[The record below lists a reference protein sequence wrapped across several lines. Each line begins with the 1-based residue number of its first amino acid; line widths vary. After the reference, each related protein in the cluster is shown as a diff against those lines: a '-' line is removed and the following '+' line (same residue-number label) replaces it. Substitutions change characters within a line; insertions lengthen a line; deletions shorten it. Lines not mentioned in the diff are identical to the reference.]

1 MVKTGIII
9 ALLSLATHAMGQIHL
24 TWKVQHPK
32 TKAWLPFGEKGSV
45 QEALIAAKELPDPFV
60 GMNEGK
66 FGWIEDYQWIL
77 ESEFV
82 LTEAELSQ
90 WIELD
95 FPSID
100 TYASVFLNGKFVA
113 ETENAFVRYRFDIK
127 DKVHAG
133 KNKLRVVFT
142 PPIMYQKS
150 RMGKTGVTL
159 PAPNDVGKI
168 QVAPY
173 CRKPQYQF
181 GWDWSLRMLTMGFW
195 EPVQVDVYAS
205 NRVLATYFNT
215 LEVSDQSATET
226 FRLVLAKESSESFT
240 WKSKL
245 FGDQVVKAGPDK
257 ELTRTETF
265 SNPKL
270 WWPRGQGTPFLY
282 EDHWI
287 LQNEKGEVILEKEVR
302 FGLKKVE
309 LIQEKDQWGTSFQL
323 KVNNR
328 PVFCKG
334 ADYIPDD
341 IFPAR
346 ITDEKL
352 KTAVQTMLDCNFNM
366 VRIWGGGFYPRE
378 SFLEACDEGGLMVWQ
393 DFMFACAMYPGTD
406 EFLANV
412 KNEIRQQIPRLA
424 SHASLTLFNGN
435 NEVDVAWKNWGFQ
448 STYKLS
454 KKDET
459 IINSYYRKL
468 FKELIP
474 DQVKTVTG
482 LPYEH
487 TSPLS
492 NWGND
497 AYYNHG
503 TQHYWGVWHGSDPI
517 EDFGR
522 KSGRFNAEYGFQSFP
537 ELATLSYFSKE
548 NDWKLDSPLMKLRQK
563 SYVGNNMIARHSDLL
578 YGKTADF
585 QRFVY
590 FSQLTQAKAVGIAV
604 VAHRSTFPR
613 CAGTLYWQ
621 FNDCWPAPTWSSID
635 YFGRWKAL
643 QYQVKQDFKDV
654 TIAAKTDTLGKE
666 KYVLISD
673 IPEGFLCEI
682 EAQVFD
688 FQGKLLREMKC
699 HQSIAYPHAVE
710 LFPQELQAYRT
721 HDFAIRFKWKDE
733 TGKTCERLFVHETFP
748 GKPVAGKEPLVTFE
762 SLDVIQKKGVIVI
775 ENETLL
781 KDFWLT
787 SKTGKVI
794 LEDNFVN
801 LLPGKHRIAF
811 DFEGDLNKNSF
822 FWFHH

>member
-1 MVKTGIII
+1 MVRT
-9 ALLSLATHAMGQIHL
+9 ALLAVLIFWTSYVMGQTNL
-24 TWKVQHPK
+24 SWKVQHPLS
-32 TKAWLPFGEKGSV
+32 KAWISFGEKGSV
-45 QEALIAAKELPDPFV
+45 QEALIAVNQLPDPFV
-60 GMNEGK
+60 GMNEDK
-66 FGWIEDYQWIL
+66 FTWIENHQWIL
-77 ESEFV
+77 ESEFL
-82 LTEAELSQ
+82 LTESDLKQ
-90 WIELD
+90 FIELD
-95 FPSID
+95 FPSVD
-100 TYASVFLNGKFVA
+100 TYASIFLNGKLVA
-113 ETENAFVRYRFDIK
+113 ETNNAFVHYRFDVL
-127 DKVHAG
+127 DKAVAG
-133 KNKLRVVFT
+133 KNKLKVVFT
-142 PPIMYQKS
+142 PPIMYQKP
-150 RMGKTGVTL
+150 RMAKVGVTL
-159 PAPNDVGKI
+159 PAPNDVGKTK
-168 QVAPY
+168 VAPH

-181 GWDWSLRMLTMGFW
+181 GWDWSLRMLTMGFN
-195 EPVQVDVYAS
+195 EPVKVIVYSS
-205 NRVLATYFNT
+205 NRVVANYSNT
-215 LEVSDQSATET
+215 LEVSDEKAVSEFT
-226 FRLVLAKESSESFT
+226 LLLAKESSESFT

-245 FGDQVVKAGPDK
+245 FGDQVLQSKNKRLV
-257 ELTRTETF
+257 RTEIV

-270 WWPRGQGTPFLY
+270 WWPRGQGNAYLY

-287 LQNEKGEVILEKEVR
+287 LQNEKGDVILEKDVR

-309 LIQEKDQWGTSFQL
+309 LVQEKDQWGTSFQI

-352 KTAVQTMLDCNFNM
+352 KNAVKTMLDCNFNM

-378 SFLEACDEGGLMVWQ
+378 SFLEACDEGGLMVWE

-412 KNEIRQQIPRLA
+412 KTELEQQIPRLA

-448 STYKLS
+448 KEYNLS

-459 IINSYYRKL
+459 LINSFYQKL

-474 DQVKTVTG
+474 QTVKAYSKI
-482 LPYEH
+482 PYEH

-497 AYYNHG
+497 KFYNDG
-503 TQHYWGVWHGSDPI
+503 TQHYWGVWHGTDPI

-537 ELATLSYFSKE
+537 ELATLSSFSKPT
-548 NDWKLDSPLMKLRQK
+548 DWKLDSPLMKLRQK
-563 SYVGNNMIARHSDLL
+563 SYVGNNMIAKHSDLL

-604 VAHRSTFPR
+604 VAHRTTFPR

-635 YFGRWKAL
+635 YYGRWKAL
-643 QYQVKQDFKDV
+643 QYQVKEDFKDV
-654 TIAAKTDTLGKE
+654 TIAARIDTLGKE

-673 IPEGFLCEI
+673 IPTGFLCEI
-682 EAQVFD
+682 EAQVYD
-688 FQGKLLREMKC
+688 FTGKVLDTLKC
-699 HQSIAYPHAVE
+699 HQTIAYPHSVE
-710 LFPQELQAYRT
+710 LFPQELRAFQEK
-721 HDFAIRFKWKDE
+721 DFAISFKWKDE
-733 TGKTCERLFVHETFP
+733 TGKSCERLFIHDLLPE
-748 GKPVAGKEPLVTFE
+748 KPVAVVEPLVTVE
-762 SLDVIQKKGVIVI
+762 SLDPTSGKGVVIV
-775 ENETLL
+775 ENQTIL
-781 KDFWLT
+781 KDFWFT
-787 SKTGKVI
+787 SKDGKVVM
-794 LEDNFVN
+794 DRNFIH
-801 LLPGKHRIAF
+801 LLPGKHRMEF
-811 DFEGDLNKNSF
+811 VFEGNLTKNSF
-822 FWFHH
+822 FWFYH